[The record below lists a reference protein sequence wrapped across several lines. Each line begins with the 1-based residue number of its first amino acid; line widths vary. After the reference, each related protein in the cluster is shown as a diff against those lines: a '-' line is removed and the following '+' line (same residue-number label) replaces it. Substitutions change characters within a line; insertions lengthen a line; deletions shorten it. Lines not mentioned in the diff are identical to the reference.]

1 MIIQTQLDCADG
13 GTEVTVKQIPLYE
26 QIYEEIRA
34 KIEERGYQVGD
45 RLPSEKELSEQYHVS
60 RITSK
65 KAVELLAEEGLVTRI
80 PGKGTFVIEHQET
93 PKALEVPAGSIA
105 EKKTS
110 FGSYACNRC
119 CAGRIRGGFWMPDA
133 WKYRNGMPESGFW
146 DDADLLLWKKRR
158 RSSRD

>member
-1 MIIQTQLDCADG
+1 M
-13 GTEVTVKQIPLYE
+13 KQIPLYE

-65 KAVELLAEEGLVTRI
+65 KSGGASCRGRTGHEDSRKGDVRDRT
-80 PGKGTFVIEHQET
+80 PGNAKGTGSTCREHCR
-93 PKALEVPAGSIA
+93 
-105 EKKTS
+105 KKTS
-110 FGSYACNRC
+110 FGSYACNRR

-133 WKYRNGMPESGFW
+133 WKYRNGMPESGLW

-158 RSSRD
+158 RNSRN